1 MDEIVAA
8 VQYRDYILIFT
19 RRGVIYKM
27 VMDTF
32 SGTQFTLTVI
42 GTCTQFTL
50 TVIGTLELG

>member
-32 SGTQFTLTVI
+32 GTE
-42 GTCTQFTL
+42 FTL
-50 TVIGTLELG
+50 TVIGTL

>member
-42 GTCTQFTL
+42 GTLQL
-50 TVIGTLELG
+50 D